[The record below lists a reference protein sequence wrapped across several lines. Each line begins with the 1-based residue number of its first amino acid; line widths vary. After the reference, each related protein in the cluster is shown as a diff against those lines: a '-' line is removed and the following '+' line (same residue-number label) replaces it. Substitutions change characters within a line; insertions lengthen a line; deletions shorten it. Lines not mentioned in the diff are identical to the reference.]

1 MIDDDDDM
9 PPPLE
14 DMSEQIEK
22 NKKMK
27 AKAEGNNYNK
37 TDDHTEEV
45 RLAPKKEKTEPKPGV
60 SVIKQMDDDEF
71 DKKTKLDEPKKE
83 VVAA

>member
-14 DMSEQIEK
+14 DMSEQLEK
-22 NKKMK
+22 NKELK
-27 AKAEGNNYNK
+27 AKAEGFNYNK
-37 TDDHTEEV
+37 TEDHAEEV
-45 RLAPKKEKTEPKPGV
+45 RLAPKKDKAAAKPGV

-71 DKKTKLDEPKKE
+71 DKKTKLEEPKKE